1 MGLSK
6 FLLQSMSE
14 HKDKVKGPHFLF
26 SAENPRFPQKTTL
39 SHEDVVKHLKG
50 AGFDAHEVNGHYG
63 SPERSIAVYGV
74 SKVQGEE
81 LHDMASRLGQDSSI
95 YSNGKQHEMR
105 FHHGENAGK
114 AHYGE
119 GTKWHLQKPADYFT
133 TLPGGHHHFTHDFKF
148 DTLHPAGQ
156 LHNVHEMLGKQV
168 SAEHK
173 TAQEAVASPLNQKLE
188 SDHDTNMKGI
198 KDGLKDDIKKNEQ
211 ERIKLVHFSSQGD
224 LKHIDPN
231 FKQTGVDAG
240 KKGRDTFHPHSFY
253 YVEGTEPEQIVVSQS
268 RHKYKT
274 SINPAE
280 KPVYDLGHDP
290 KGVVD
295 EAIKENQGVLNMD
308 MVHEKL
314 KDAGF
319 HGFRNSKHPSLSN
332 VVGMYHPLAVE
343 HHEQIR

>member
-1 MGLSK
+1 MGISK
-6 FLLQSMSE
+6 HLLQEMSA

-26 SAENPRFPQKTTL
+26 SAENPRFPQKTAL

-50 AGFDAHEVNGHYG
+50 AGYDAHEVHGHYG

-74 SKVQGEE
+74 SKMQAEE
-81 LHDMASRLGQDSSI
+81 LHDMAARLGQDSSI

-119 GTKWHLQKPADYFT
+119 GTKWHLQKPGDFFT
-133 TLPGGHHHFTHDFKF
+133 TLPGGQHHFTHSFNF
-148 DTLHPAGQ
+148 EQLHPAGQ
-156 LHNVHEMLGKQV
+156 LHQASELLGKTV
-168 SAEHK
+168 SPEQK
-173 TAQEAVASPLNQKLE
+173 TAQEAVASSLTQKLE
-188 SDHDTNMKGI
+188 GDHDAHMKGI

-211 ERIKLVHFSSQGD
+211 ERMRLVHFSHAGD
-224 LKHIDPN
+224 LKQIDPKY
-231 FKQTGVDAG
+231 KQTGVDART
-240 KKGRDTFHPHSFY
+240 KGRDTEHPHSFY
-253 YVEGTEPEQIVVSQS
+253 YVEGTEPEQVVVSQS

-280 KPVYDLGHDP
+280 HPIYDLGHDP
-290 KGVVD
+290 RGVVH
-295 EAIKENQGVLNMD
+295 EAIKENQGALNMD
-308 MVHEKL
+308 MVHAKL
-314 KDAGF
+314 KAAGF

-332 VVGMYHPLAVE
+332 VVAMYHPLAVE